1 MTTFKKYSFKS
12 AFTLAEVLVTLGI
25 IGVVSAM
32 TVPTLI
38 QNHQRK
44 TYVTQLHKV
53 YNEIS
58 QVLLQYQTDKNAL
71 NLREAG
77 LISQNAVDDM
87 IRSYFKVVQECDSMS
102 PCFAERYRKLD
113 GSMEHED
120 MFSRDRN
127 AYVLT
132 SGASIR
138 PSYYAEGPNKI
149 VNMAVDINGAKG
161 PNVQG
166 RDLFWLYIYNNG
178 QVDDFGDDVNVNAPL
193 TKDEREA
200 IYKKY
205 CMTTEDS
212 GSNGCFGRILN
223 DNWEMTY

>member
-113 GSMEHED
+113 GSMENED

-166 RDLFWLYIYNNG
+166 RDLFWLYIYIIT
-178 QVDDFGDDVNVNAPL
+178 DKL
-193 TKDEREA
+193 
-200 IYKKY
+200 
-205 CMTTEDS
+205 M
-212 GSNGCFGRILN
+212 ILA
-223 DNWEMTY
+223 MM